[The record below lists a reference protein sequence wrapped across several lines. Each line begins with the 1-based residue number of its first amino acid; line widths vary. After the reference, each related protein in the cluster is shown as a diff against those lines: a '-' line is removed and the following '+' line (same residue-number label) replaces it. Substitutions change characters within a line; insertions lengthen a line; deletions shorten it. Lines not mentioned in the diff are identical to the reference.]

1 MRWLDHS
8 RGFFFIST
16 SHTHIKTGVETHAH
30 NNSNFLPHILMYTCV
45 RARTHTHTHTHT
57 LTHTHTHTDTHTQTY
72 THSHTH
78 THSQTRTRSTQCKR
92 KYLIKKTTCIQCN
105 TISCHK

>member
-57 LTHTHTHTDTHTQTY
+57 HTCPHLYMHTYMHTERCPHMHTHMDKHKYSQSRSLSHPHTF
-72 THSHTH
+72 S
-78 THSQTRTRSTQCKR
+78 
-92 KYLIKKTTCIQCN
+92 L
-105 TISCHK
+105 